1 MRPKKRSLILNG
13 HNTSVSIED
22 LFWTEL
28 KNIAKEQK
36 LSINQL
42 VAKIDDSRNF
52 EVSGLATEL
61 REFVLKHHMKK
72 RLFIKIKNLKCL
84 IT

>member
-13 HNTSVSIED
+13 HNTSVSLED

-28 KNIAKEQK
+28 KNIAKEQE

-52 EVSGLATEL
+52 EVRGLATEL
-61 REFVLKHHMKK
+61 REFVLQYH
-72 RLFIKIKNLKCL
+72 INKN
-84 IT
+84 

>member
-13 HNTSVSIED
+13 HNTSVSLED

-28 KNIAKEQK
+28 KNIAKEQE

-42 VAKIDDSRNF
+42 VAKIDDCRNF

-61 REFVLKHHMKK
+61 REFVLKYH
-72 RLFIKIKNLKCL
+72 INKN
-84 IT
+84 

>member
-13 HNTSVSIED
+13 HNTSVSLED

-28 KNIAKEQK
+28 KNIAKEQE

-42 VAKIDDSRNF
+42 VEKIDNSRNF
-52 EVSGLATEL
+52 KVRGLATEL
-61 REFVLKHHMKK
+61 REFVLKHH
-72 RLFIKIKNLKCL
+72 INKN
-84 IT
+84 

>member
-13 HNTSVSIED
+13 HNTSVSLED
-22 LFWTEL
+22 LFWSEL
-28 KNIAKEQK
+28 KNIAKEQE

-52 EVSGLATEL
+52 KVSGLATEL
-61 REFVLKHHMKK
+61 REFVLKYH
-72 RLFIKIKNLKCL
+72 INKN
-84 IT
+84 

>member
-52 EVSGLATEL
+52 KVSGLATEL
-61 REFVLKHHMKK
+61 REFVLKHH
-72 RLFIKIKNLKCL
+72 INKN
-84 IT
+84 

>member
-13 HNTSVSIED
+13 HHTSVSLED
-22 LFWTEL
+22 LFWEEL

-42 VAKIDDSRNF
+42 VAKIDESRNF
-52 EVSGLATEL
+52 EVCGLATEL
-61 REFVLKHHMKK
+61 REFVLKHH
-72 RLFIKIKNLKCL
+72 LNKN
-84 IT
+84 

>member
-13 HNTSVSIED
+13 HNTSVSLED
-22 LFWTEL
+22 LFWSEL
-28 KNIAKEQK
+28 KNIAKEQE

-52 EVSGLATEL
+52 EVSGPATEL
-61 REFVLKHHMKK
+61 REFVLKHH
-72 RLFIKIKNLKCL
+72 LNKN
-84 IT
+84 

>member
-13 HNTSVSIED
+13 HNTSVSLED

-28 KNIAKEQK
+28 KNIAKEQE

-52 EVSGLATEL
+52 EVTGLATEL
-61 REFVLKHHMKK
+61 REFVLKYH
-72 RLFIKIKNLKCL
+72 INKN
-84 IT
+84 

>member
-13 HNTSVSIED
+13 HNTSVSLED

-28 KNIAKEQK
+28 KNIATEQE

-61 REFVLKHHMKK
+61 REFVLKYH
-72 RLFIKIKNLKCL
+72 INKN
-84 IT
+84 

>member
-13 HNTSVSIED
+13 HNTSVSLED

-42 VAKIDDSRNF
+42 IAKIDDSRNF

-61 REFVLKHHMKK
+61 REFVLKHH
-72 RLFIKIKNLKCL
+72 INKN
-84 IT
+84 

>member
-13 HNTSVSIED
+13 HNTSVSLED

-28 KNIAKEQK
+28 KNIANEQE

-61 REFVLKHHMKK
+61 REFVLKYH
-72 RLFIKIKNLKCL
+72 IDKN
-84 IT
+84 

>member
-1 MRPKKRSLILNG
+1 MRPKKRSLNLNG

-22 LFWTEL
+22 LFWAEL
-28 KNIAKEQK
+28 KNIAKEQE

-42 VAKIDDSRNF
+42 VAKIDESRNF

-61 REFVLKHHMKK
+61 RVFVLKHHMN
-72 RLFIKIKNLKCL
+72 KN
-84 IT
+84 

>member
-13 HNTSVSIED
+13 HNTSVSLED

-28 KNIAKEQK
+28 KNIANEQE

-42 VAKIDDSRNF
+42 VTKIDDSRNF
-52 EVSGLATEL
+52 EVSGLASEL
-61 REFVLKHHMKK
+61 REFVLKHH
-72 RLFIKIKNLKCL
+72 LNKN
-84 IT
+84 

>member
-52 EVSGLATEL
+52 EVSGLATAL
-61 REFVLKHHMKK
+61 REFVLKHHMN
-72 RLFIKIKNLKCL
+72 KN
-84 IT
+84 

>member
-61 REFVLKHHMKK
+61 REFVLKYH
-72 RLFIKIKNLKCL
+72 INKN
-84 IT
+84 

>member
-61 REFVLKHHMKK
+61 REFVLKHYMN
-72 RLFIKIKNLKCL
+72 KN
-84 IT
+84 

>member
-13 HNTSVSIED
+13 HNTSVSLED

-28 KNIAKEQK
+28 KNIAKEQE

-52 EVSGLATEL
+52 EVNGLATEL
-61 REFVLKHHMKK
+61 RQFVLKYH
-72 RLFIKIKNLKCL
+72 INKN
-84 IT
+84 